1 MNITDILNILN
12 KDKTCALP
20 YQEITIVTHGDGIH
34 KKKLYHGKAIDCNP
48 KQLEGGTNWGV
59 FSFNP
64 DYTKRTKENV
74 NIPDYNL
81 PYLIEVF

>member
-1 MNITDILNILN
+1 MNITDVLNISN

-20 YQEITIVTHGDGIH
+20 YQEITIITHGDGVH
-34 KKKLYHGKAIDCNP
+34 KKELYHGKAIDCIFEE
-48 KQLEGGTNWGV
+48 LEGGADWEI

-64 DYTKRTKENV
+64 DYSKRTKDNV

-81 PYLIEVF
+81 PYLIEVI